1 MENIYTDSF
10 ESPRLRTAPNPYIL
24 TSGVEIPV
32 RMKQRSVLFPLF
44 LFLVLLPTTGC
55 LLRSHTIEQRSNG
68 QPLKTAT
75 KAELIEYVNTE
86 AARIHSMRATVDIDA
101 SVGGVKKGKVTDYQ
115 EIRGYVL
122 ARKPAMLRMEGLL
135 PIVRS
140 KAFDM
145 VSNGSIFK
153 LWIPPKNRFIEGR
166 NDVETHNVAQPLENM
181 RPQQIYDALLLPQID
196 QPNQHVGME
205 NGIQDVKDSKGRTIE
220 QGTYVLYILE
230 GERPN
235 EHLARKIIFSRIDL
249 LPHQQVIFDDDGNVA
264 TDVHYQGYKDF
275 DGLNFPSQIE
285 IWRPQEE
292 YDITLNIIKLE
303 LNLSLADDQFQ
314 LQQPPGA
321 QVLHL
326 DQPQS
331 KVAAKNGN
339 SGMN

>member
-1 MENIYTDSF
+1 
-10 ESPRLRTAPNPYIL
+10 
-24 TSGVEIPV
+24 
-32 RMKQRSVLFPLF
+32 MKQRSVLFVISLF
-44 LFLVLLPTTGC
+44 LIILPTTGC
-55 LLRSHTIEQRSNG
+55 LFRSHTIKQHSTG

-75 KAELIEYVNTE
+75 QAELLEYVNTE

-101 SVGGVKKGKVTDYQ
+101 SVGGEKKGKVTDYQ

-145 VSNGSIFK
+145 VSNGSTFK

-166 NDVETHNVAQPLENM
+166 NDVQTHNVAQPLENM

-196 QPNQHVGME
+196 QQNEFAFLE
-205 NGIQDVKDSKGRTIE
+205 NGTQDVKDNKGHTVE
-220 QGTYVLYILE
+220 QGTYILYIVDGE
-230 GERPN
+230 GKAK
-235 EHLARKIIFSRIDL
+235 HLARKIIFSRIDL
-249 LPHQQVIFDDDGNVA
+249 LPHQQIIFDDAGNVV
-264 TDVHYQGYKDF
+264 TNVHYEGYKDF
-275 DGLNFPSQIE
+275 DGLNFPAQIE

-292 YDITLNIIKLE
+292 YDITLNIVKLE
-303 LNLSLADDQFQ
+303 LNLALADDQFQ

-331 KVAAKNGN
+331 KVSMKSDNG
-339 SGMN
+339 GMN